1 MDNIQSPRKSD
12 HVPLSRRIGWGFGG
26 IAENFM
32 ANTLFALGMI
42 IYTTAFYI
50 PAGIAGLALFVPR
63 LFDAIT
69 DPLIGNLSDNFRSRW
84 GRRRPLMFVGVL
96 GCVVILPLMWFPPDL
111 HTAEVQPWGVFENP
125 FVLKNWF
132 TFRYNG
138 PFWYIAVLGSIY
150 FLFYT
155 LFMVPYT
162 ALGFELT
169 PDYDERTRVIAWRMY
184 LGLAASMSIPSL
196 YWFCRQDV
204 FGDGVQGEING
215 ARFVSIVVAMVI
227 LLTGLIPVF
236 ATREPKEVE
245 RQPPINIV
253 SAVKSTLSNKPFLVL
268 FIAYIAVIMGIFT
281 AGTVGQFALIYYVFQ
296 TAASVDAAK
305 DHASFLGLVMG
316 VLAAL
321 TSYASMYLI
330 SRLSMLTG
338 KKHGMILGLFL
349 MLAGT
354 LAIWYLYDPNA
365 RLNVAGREILLS
377 WGVKESIAIAL
388 VPGVLLATLV
398 GALGGQ
404 GCWLM
409 IDSMTADI
417 CDEDELQTGLRREG
431 MFSAV
436 QGFARKIAFAFTVLV
451 GGYLIQ
457 WIGFDP
463 EAAEKAGGLS
473 KEMSQRMLIMLMVCQ
488 GGGLAL
494 AILVFFFYPI
504 TRERAERTRAEL
516 EQRRGAVNP
525 LQ

>member
-1 MDNIQSPRKSD
+1 MHHMHSPHKSD
-12 HVPLSRRIGWGFGG
+12 RISLSRRIGWGFGG

-63 LFDAIT
+63 LFDAVT
-69 DPLIGNLSDNFRSRW
+69 DPLIGNFSDNFRSRW
-84 GRRRPLMFVGVL
+84 GRRRPLMLIGVL
-96 GCVVILPLMWFPPDL
+96 GCAVLLPLMWYPPML
-111 HTAEVQPWGVFENP
+111 ETAQNPW
-125 FVLKNWF
+125 
-132 TFRYNG
+132 YSNG
-138 PFWYIAVLGSIY
+138 PFWYIVILGSLY

-155 LFMVPYT
+155 FFMVPYT

-196 YWFCRQDV
+196 YWFCRHDV

-215 ARFVSIVVAMVI
+215 ARFVSIIVALVV

-236 ATREPKEVE
+236 ATREPEEFK

-330 SRLSMLTG
+330 GRLSMFTG
-338 KKHGMILGLFL
+338 KKHGMVLGLCL

-354 LAIWYLYDPNA
+354 LAIWYLYDPGAGINIS
-365 RLNVAGREILLS
+365 GRELLLN
-377 WGVKESIAIAL
+377 WGLKESIAIAL
-388 VPGVLLATLV
+388 VPGVLLATIV

-463 EAAEKAGGLS
+463 AAAEEAGGLS

-494 AILVFFFYPI
+494 AIAIFFFYPI
-504 TRERAERTRAEL
+504 TRKRAERTRLEL
-516 EQRRGAVNP
+516 ERRRGIVKSERKSS
-525 LQ
+525 L

>member
-1 MDNIQSPRKSD
+1 M
-12 HVPLSRRIGWGFGG
+12 PLSRRVGWGFGG

-32 ANTLFALGMI
+32 GNTLFVLGMI

-69 DPLIGNLSDNFRSRW
+69 DPLIGNFSDNFRSRW
-84 GRRRPLMFVGVL
+84 GRRRPLMLLGVL
-96 GCVVILPLMWFPPDL
+96 GCVVLLPLMWYPPML
-111 HTAEVQPWGVFENP
+111 ETAENPW
-125 FVLKNWF
+125 
-132 TFRYNG
+132 YSNG
-138 PFWYIAVLGSIY
+138 PFWYIAILGSLY

-155 LFMVPYT
+155 FFMVPYT

-184 LGLAASMSIPSL
+184 LGLAASMSLPSL
-196 YWFCRQDV
+196 YWFCRQEV

-215 ARFVSIVVAMVI
+215 ARAVSIVVAAVI
-227 LLTGLIPVF
+227 LVTGLIPVF
-236 ATREPKEVE
+236 ATREPKEYE
-245 RQPPINIV
+245 RQPPISIV
-253 SAVKSTLSNKPFLVL
+253 SAIKSTLSNKPFLVL

-296 TAASVDAAK
+296 TAASVDVAK
-305 DHASFLGLVMG
+305 DHASFLGLVTG
-316 VLAAL
+316 VLAAS

-338 KKHGMILGLFL
+338 KKYGMLLGLSL
-349 MLAGT
+349 MLAGA
-354 LAIWYLYDPNA
+354 LAIWYLYDPSA
-365 RLNVAGREILLS
+365 VFNVAGRELLLG
-377 WGVKESIAIAL
+377 WGVRESIATAL

-409 IDSMTADI
+409 VDSMTADI

-436 QGFARKIAFAFTVLV
+436 QGFARKIAFAFTVLI

-488 GGGLAL
+488 GGGLAI
-494 AILVFFFYPI
+494 AMAVFFFYPI

-516 EQRRGAVNP
+516 EKRRGIPAP
-525 LQ
+525 GRDLPSPD

>member
-1 MDNIQSPRKSD
+1 MHHLHRPKESD
-12 HVPLSRRIGWGFGG
+12 RVPLSRRIGWGFGG

-50 PAGIAGLALFVPR
+50 PASIAGLALFVPR

-69 DPLIGNLSDNFRSRW
+69 DPLIGNFSDNFRSRW
-84 GRRRPLMFVGVL
+84 GRRRPLMLVGVL
-96 GCVVILPLMWFPPDL
+96 GCAVLLPLMWYPPML
-111 HTAEVQPWGVFENP
+111 ETAQNPW
-125 FVLKNWF
+125 
-132 TFRYNG
+132 YSNG
-138 PFWYIAVLGSIY
+138 PFWFIAILGSLY

-155 LFMVPYT
+155 FFMVPYT

-169 PDYDERTRVIAWRMY
+169 PDYDERTRVISWRMY

-204 FGDGVQGEING
+204 FGEGVEGEING
-215 ARFVSIVVAMVI
+215 ARMVSIVVAAVI
-227 LLTGLIPVF
+227 LVTGLIPVF
-236 ATREPKEVE
+236 ATREPAEFE

-296 TAASVDAAK
+296 AAATVDAAK
-305 DHASFLGLVMG
+305 DHASLLGLVMG

-321 TSYASMYLI
+321 TSYASMFLI
-330 SRLSMLTG
+330 SRLSMFTG
-338 KKHGMILGLFL
+338 KRHGMVLGLCL
-349 MLAGT
+349 MLIGT
-354 LAIWYLYDPNA
+354 LAIWYLYDPTTPFNE
-365 RLNVAGREILLS
+365 AGRGLIYNALTAIIPAV
-377 WGVKESIAIAL
+377 WGWDLEGIATAL
-388 VPGVLLATLV
+388 VPGVLIATLV

-463 EAAEKAGGLS
+463 EAAEEAGGLS
-473 KEMSQRMLIMLMVCQ
+473 QEMSRRMLIMLMVCQ
-488 GGGLAL
+488 GGGLAF
-494 AILVFFFYPI
+494 AIVVFFFYPI

-516 EQRRGAVNP
+516 EERRGVVTAVRDGGTSG
-525 LQ
+525 